1 MVIDKHQGH
10 NIPRYLAYDIIKCD
24 GIDISK
30 MKFPMRLKV
39 IEVSKNYH
47 SKFRFKKQNW
57 VINYY
62 LGETFI
68 CLNEE

>member
-30 MKFPMRLKV
+30 MKFPMRLRV
-39 IEVSKNYH
+39 IEVSEKCH
-47 SKFRFKKQNW
+47 SKFWFKKQN
-57 VINYY
+57 
-62 LGETFI
+62 
-68 CLNEE
+68 

>member
-30 MKFPMRLKV
+30 MKFPMRLRV
-39 IEVSKNYH
+39 IEVSKKCH
-47 SKFRFKKQNW
+47 SEFRFKKQNR
-57 VINYY
+57 VI
-62 LGETFI
+62 I
-68 CLNEE
+68 RVRRSDA

>member
-30 MKFPMRLKV
+30 MKFPMRLRV
-39 IEVSKNYH
+39 IEVSKKFR
-47 SKFRFKKQNW
+47 SKFWFKKQNQ
-57 VINYY
+57 VI
-62 LGETFI
+62 I
-68 CLNEE
+68 RVRRSDA

>member
-30 MKFPMRLKV
+30 MKFPMRLRV
-39 IEVSKNYH
+39 IEVSKKCC
-47 SKFRFKKQNW
+47 SKFWFKKQNQ
-57 VINYY
+57 VI
-62 LGETFI
+62 I
-68 CLNEE
+68 RVRRSDA